1 MKDSTFAITTCS
13 IAAAIGVSLF
23 FLRRYFA
30 GRYCNSKAMMHQ
42 KTIIITGCNT
52 GVGKETAIDLAKRGA
67 RVIMA
72 CRDDQRGLQAAQQ
85 VRQQSGN
92 NNVTYKHLDLASFAS
107 IRQFANDI
115 IDNEK
120 QISVLINNAA
130 VAHCPYSTTQEGFE
144 MQFGVNHL
152 GHFLLTNL
160 LLDKLKESAPSRI
173 VIVSSGLY
181 KYATIDFDDL
191 HGVRYY
197 SPQVAYKQS
206 KLANLLFAHELNK
219 KLQGSGVT
227 VNSVHPGVVR
237 TDLGRHSEWVKS
249 YWIVLLRPLLMLIL
263 KTPLQG
269 AQTSIYC
276 AVAEELEGVSGH
288 YYGDCMEKKL
298 LPRAKDDE
306 IAKKLW
312 DISCKLVNLTESK
325 RK

>member
-1 MKDSTFAITTCS
+1 
-13 IAAAIGVSLF
+13 
-23 FLRRYFA
+23 
-30 GRYCNSKAMMHQ
+30 MHQ

-173 VIVSSGLY
+173 VM
-181 KYATIDFDDL
+181 
-191 HGVRYY
+191 
-197 SPQVAYKQS
+197 SPPVYTNMQRLISMICMV

-227 VNSVHPGVVR
+227 VNSLHPGVVR
-237 TDLGRHSEWVKS
+237 TDLGRHYEWAKS
-249 YWIVLLRPLLMLIL
+249 YWVVLLRPLLMLIL

-276 AVAEELEGVSGH
+276 AVAEELEGVSGR
-288 YYGDCMEKKL
+288 YYSDCMEKKL

-306 IAKKLW
+306 VAKKLW

-325 RK
+325 KK